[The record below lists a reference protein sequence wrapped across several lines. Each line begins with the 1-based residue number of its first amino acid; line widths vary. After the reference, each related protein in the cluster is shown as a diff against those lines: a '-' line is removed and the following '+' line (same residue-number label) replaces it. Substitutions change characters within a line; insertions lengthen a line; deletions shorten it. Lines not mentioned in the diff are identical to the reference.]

1 MQQQIETD
9 DFVTIEEGA
18 ERLKVSER
26 TVWDLLRRV
35 PVVRYRR
42 PGFGKTTFVLWRD
55 LEQAYRTP
63 QPIRP
68 RADEELAAKK
78 VAA

>member
-1 MQQQIETD
+1 MQQPIEAD

-42 PGFGKTTFVLWRD
+42 PGFGKTTFVLWSD

-63 QPIRP
+63 RPIHP
-68 RADEELAAKK
+68 RDDEENDAKK
-78 VAA
+78 FAA

>member
-1 MQQQIETD
+1 MQQPTEVD
-9 DFVTIEEGA
+9 DYVTIEEGA
-18 ERLKVSER
+18 TRLKVSER
-26 TVWDLLRRV
+26 TVWDLLRRT

-42 PGFGKTTFVLWRD
+42 PGFGKTTFVLWGD

-63 QPIRP
+63 RPIQPRD
-68 RADEELAAKK
+68 DELDAKK